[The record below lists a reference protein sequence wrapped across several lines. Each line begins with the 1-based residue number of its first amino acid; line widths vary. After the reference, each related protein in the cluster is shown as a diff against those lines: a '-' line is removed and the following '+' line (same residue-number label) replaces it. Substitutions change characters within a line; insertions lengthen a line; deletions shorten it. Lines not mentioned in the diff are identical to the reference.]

1 VRQAGPRFALR
12 SGAHEKMTAPPENHE
27 SSSMD
32 AEHINQIGTTLAD
45 LAGRTADL
53 RRYL

>member
-1 VRQAGPRFALR
+1 
-12 SGAHEKMTAPPENHE
+12 MTALSLDNTDFA
-27 SSSMD
+27 MD

-45 LAGRTADL
+45 LASRTADL